1 MIYTNGCKSLH
12 EVENTDVTSDTII
25 VLTIVRFVFKQYV
38 AFLIGTSKIQSMWG
52 NVVLQYNVF
61 IV

>member
-52 NVVLQYNVF
+52 NVVLL
-61 IV
+61 